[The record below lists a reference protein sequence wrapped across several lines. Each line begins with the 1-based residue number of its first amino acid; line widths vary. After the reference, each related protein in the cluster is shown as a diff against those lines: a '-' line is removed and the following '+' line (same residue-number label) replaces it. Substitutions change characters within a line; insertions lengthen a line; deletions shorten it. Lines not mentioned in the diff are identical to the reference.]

1 MQRVFTYFVVTL
13 VLVIVGLFVTG
24 QMGLTVFKPG
34 DVIKSEEVNKNFQ
47 VLQEAIEA
55 NQLPQDCTKEQ
66 IIRWDGAAW
75 VCGDEA
81 SNPLTPW
88 LESIALESAFL
99 EGGASYTVGSG
110 GHLSGLYL
118 PDDFAR
124 FRVGFTLPLD
134 YTPGTDVR
142 LELTWAKQP
151 SLVEPCYF
159 QLRSNGVSAYRPG
172 QLPIYSGDTFADTT
186 LGRSLDGSS
195 AIIPAPA
202 TNDVQGLTII
212 LSGQINNKPRYLPG
226 DQLSYSLFRD
236 GGNVNDTCNGSE
248 AALVLFG
255 MSAR

>member
-1 MQRVFTYFVVTL
+1 MQRVFAYFVVTL
-13 VLVIVGLFVTG
+13 SLVIVGLFVTG
-24 QMGLTVFKPG
+24 QMGLTIFKPG
-34 DVIKSEEVNKNFQ
+34 DVIKSQEVNKNFQ
-47 VLQEAIEA
+47 VLQDVIET
-55 NQLPQDCTKEQ
+55 NQLPQNCTKEQ

-75 VCGDEA
+75 VCGDEV
-81 SNPLTPW
+81 PTPW
-88 LESIALESAFL
+88 LESIPLESAFL
-99 EGGASYTVGSG
+99 EGGAIYTVGRG
-110 GHLSGLYL
+110 GNLSGLYL

-159 QLRSNGVSAYRPG
+159 QLRSNGVSAYRLG
-172 QLPIYSGDTFADTT
+172 QPPMYSGDTFADTT
-186 LGRSLDGSS
+186 PGRSLDGSS
-195 AIIPAPA
+195 AIIPAPI

-212 LSGQINNKPRYLPG
+212 LSGQINGKPRYQPG
-226 DQLSYSLFRD
+226 DHVSYSLFRD
-236 GGNVNDTCNGSE
+236 GGNVNDTCNGSD